1 MTDWNALLLAVI
13 GLVGSGGVASIIT
26 ALLNR
31 HWKKKDEAE
40 AKKSVTPEMVEAMT
54 RKLDAVVTS
63 QKVITTERIRYLGSC
78 YIYAGEI
85 TLEDKETLH
94 QMHDAYEGLG
104 GNGHLDTVMAEV
116 DKLRVVSDRER
127 VKVANEA

>member
-1 MTDWNALLLAVI
+1 MTGSTILAIVLALI
-13 GLVGSGGVASIIT
+13 GSSGVASIVT

-31 HWKKKDEAE
+31 RWKKQDEAE
-40 AKKSVTPEMVEAMT
+40 AKKCVTPEMVEAMT

-63 QKVITTERIRYLGSC
+63 QKVITTERIRYLGGC

-94 QMHDAYEGLG
+94 QMHEAYEGLG

-116 DKLRVVSDRER
+116 DKLRVVRGRE
-127 VKVANEA
+127 KVVDDA